1 MLQRGDA
8 VPHFESVGHTGE
20 PARYA
25 TIWQRSNLVLVA
37 LHGAGSESR
46 RDYIAGLMAR
56 RPEFDSHNTVLVILP
71 GSAPGLPPLGAL
83 VADKW
88 GEIVHIATAADATG
102 LPSPDDLLEWV
113 EYVQTRCPECEG
125 EAR

>member
-1 MLQRGDA
+1 MLQRGDP
-8 VPHFESVGHTGE
+8 VPHFEAIGHTGE

-25 TIWQRSNLVLVA
+25 AIWQRSNLVLVA
-37 LHGAGSESR
+37 LRGAASESR
-46 RDYIAGLMAR
+46 RDYIASLSAR
-56 RPEFDSHNTVLVILP
+56 LSEFSRHNTVCVILP
-71 GSAPGLPPLGAL
+71 ESAPGLPPLGAL

-88 GEIVHIATAADATG
+88 GEIVHLTIPADAAG